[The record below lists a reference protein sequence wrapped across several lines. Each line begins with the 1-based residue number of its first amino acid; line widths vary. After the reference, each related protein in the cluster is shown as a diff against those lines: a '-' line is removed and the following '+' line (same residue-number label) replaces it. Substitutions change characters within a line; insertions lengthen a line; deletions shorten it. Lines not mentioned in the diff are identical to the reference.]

1 MNKKN
6 LMPIS
11 IKVLDVLKE
20 EQVQD
25 EDVLEVLKN
34 VYNNIAAATSYSI
47 DVEEVYFNLLKD
59 TVWYN
64 LEKGS
69 TKTLSNY
76 GSKYITFMNAF
87 ENDNIVRNEDIDSFL
102 KNLKDI
108 KSKLNN
114 DSILA
119 SLSGSEDLFVQTA
132 PVYFVGQKAK
142 KKKNSVICRAEN
154 AIGSCHMEKI
164 KLFSILD
171 GFIEKS
177 EKALQTGGYIE
188 VNFH

>member
-11 IKVLDVLKE
+11 IKILDVLKE
-20 EQVQD
+20 EKIQD
-25 EDVLEVLKN
+25 EEILKVLKN
-34 VYNNIAAATSYSI
+34 IYNNIASATSYI
-47 DVEEVYFNLLKD
+47 VDIEEQYFNLLKD
-59 TVWYN
+59 TIWYN

-87 ENDNIVRNEDIDSFL
+87 EDENILKNEDMDSFL
-102 KNLKDI
+102 KNLKEI
-108 KSKLNN
+108 KLKLNDN
-114 DSILA
+114 SILA
-119 SLSGSEDLFVQTA
+119 SLSGAEELFVPTA
-132 PVYFVGQKAK
+132 PVYFVGQKSK

-154 AIGSCHMEKI
+154 VIGSCHMEKI

-171 GFIEKS
+171 SFIEKA